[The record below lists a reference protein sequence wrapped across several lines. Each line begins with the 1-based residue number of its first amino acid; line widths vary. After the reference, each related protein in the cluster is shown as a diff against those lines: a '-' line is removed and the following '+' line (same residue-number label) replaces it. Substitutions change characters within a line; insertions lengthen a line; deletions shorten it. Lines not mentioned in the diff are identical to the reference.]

1 MQTLFEPIEPFD
13 QFFLET
19 NSIHRIYVEQCG
31 NPNGVPILFLHGGP
45 CSGCKPDHRRFFDP
59 HVYRIILFDQ
69 RGCGRSLPFGELNAN
84 SLQTII
90 DDMERIRQVIDLTS
104 WILYGGSWGATLAL
118 AYAQKYTQS
127 VQGMILRGT
136 FLARQQDL
144 EWFLGKNGVRLIYP
158 EMSDLLVNSIPTL
171 LRTQNLLADII
182 TTLNS
187 DDEQAV
193 RSVTKAWQLW
203 GGQVALGSLFQPP
216 EMIIT
221 EQDVMQAKTELHY
234 AQHHYF
240 LADNQLLANCHIL
253 QHIPTMIIHGRN
265 DLVCPLEAGWQLHK
279 HLPHS
284 QFILLPN
291 SGHIAQGEEMID
303 ALVSATEAMK
313 NIR

>member
-221 EQDVMQAKTELHY
+221 EQDVMQAKMELHY

>member
-1 MQTLFEPIEPFD
+1 
-13 QFFLET
+13 
-19 NSIHRIYVEQCG
+19 
-31 NPNGVPILFLHGGP
+31 
-45 CSGCKPDHRRFFDP
+45 
-59 HVYRIILFDQ
+59 
-69 RGCGRSLPFGELNAN
+69 
-84 SLQTII
+84 
-90 DDMERIRQVIDLTS
+90 
-104 WILYGGSWGATLAL
+104 
-118 AYAQKYTQS
+118 
-127 VQGMILRGT
+127 MILRGT

>member
-1 MQTLFEPIEPFD
+1 MRTLFDPIEPFD
-13 QFFLET
+13 QFFVET
-19 NSIHRIYVEQCG
+19 NSVHRIYVEQCG
-31 NPNGVPILFLHGGP
+31 NPDGVPILFLHGGP

-69 RGCGRSLPFGELNAN
+69 RGCGRSLPFGELTAN

-90 DDMERIRQVIDLTS
+90 DDMEQIRHVLGLTS

-118 AYAQKYTQS
+118 AYAQKHTQA

-144 EWFLGKNGVRLIYP
+144 EWFLGENGARLIYP
-158 EMSDLLVNSIPTL
+158 EMSDLLVDSIPPA

-187 DDEQAV
+187 NDEQAV
-193 RSVTKAWQLW
+193 RSVTQAWQLW

-216 EMIIT
+216 EMMIT
-221 EQDVMQAKTELHY
+221 EQDVTQAKMELHY

-240 LADNQLLANCHIL
+240 LADNELLANCAIL
-253 QHIPTMIIHGRN
+253 KHIPAIIIHGRN
-265 DLVCPLEAGWQLHK
+265 DLVCPLESGWQLHK
-279 HLPHS
+279 HLPHA

-303 ALVSATEAMK
+303 ALLSATEAMK
-313 NIR
+313 NVG